1 MSRSSAP
8 MVTAVDEIVDEYR
21 DQCLWFLRQDYYP
34 ATDADRLRMLDYI
47 ERYGDLDA
55 YRRAARLKRWL
66 LQNSSAPS
74 AA

>member
-1 MSRSSAP
+1 MSRSSDPAI
-8 MVTAVDEIVDEYR
+8 VAVDEIVDQYR

-34 ATDADRLRMLDYI
+34 ATKAERLRMLDYI

-66 LQNSSAPS
+66 LQSSSAPS

>member
-1 MSRSSAP
+1 MSPSADP
-8 MVTAVDEIVDEYR
+8 MIAAVDEIVDQYR

-34 ATDADRLRMLDYI
+34 ATNAERLRMLDYI

-66 LQNSSAPS
+66 LQSSSAPS

>member
-1 MSRSSAP
+1 MSRSSDPAI
-8 MVTAVDEIVDEYR
+8 VAVDEIVDQYR

-34 ATDADRLRMLDYI
+34 ATNAERLRILQYI

-66 LQNSSAPS
+66 LQSSSAPS

>member
-1 MSRSSAP
+1 MIA
-8 MVTAVDEIVDEYR
+8 AVDEIVDQYR
-21 DQCLWFLRQDYYP
+21 DQCLWFLRRDYYP
-34 ATDADRLRMLDYI
+34 ATNAERLRILDYI

-66 LQNSSAPS
+66 LQSSSAPS

>member
-1 MSRSSAP
+1 MSPSVGPVIA
-8 MVTAVDEIVDEYR
+8 AVDEIVDQYR

-34 ATDADRLRMLDYI
+34 ATNAERLRMLEYI

-66 LQNSSAPS
+66 LQSSSAPS